1 MTTRRP
7 RRSQAAKA
15 EKPTQEDQ
23 YKIPQ
28 QELEEFFTDP
38 EPKEDEEKIVEE
50 VKLPEAP
57 KERKRV
63 RPPKTGK
70 VFLGKEEM
78 REWGDYVSWLKNE
91 QGLKNVRHKKI

>member
-15 EKPTQEDQ
+15 EEPTQEDQ

-38 EPKEDEEKIVEE
+38 EPKEDEEKI
-50 VKLPEAP
+50 
-57 KERKRV
+57 
-63 RPPKTGK
+63 
-70 VFLGKEEM
+70 
-78 REWGDYVSWLKNE
+78 
-91 QGLKNVRHKKI
+91 